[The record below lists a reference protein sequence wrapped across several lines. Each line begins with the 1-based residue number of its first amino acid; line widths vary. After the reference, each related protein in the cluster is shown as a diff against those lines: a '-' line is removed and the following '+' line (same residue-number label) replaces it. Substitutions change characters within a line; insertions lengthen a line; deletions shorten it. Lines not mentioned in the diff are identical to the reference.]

1 MVLDAF
7 SVLSEGLVKLVEALR
22 GISAG
27 CLNLFACVAVGRL
40 LNCIGSS

>member
-7 SVLSEGLVKLVEALR
+7 SVLSEGFAKLVETLR
-22 GISAG
+22 RISAG
-27 CLNLFACVAVGRL
+27 CLILFACVAVGRL